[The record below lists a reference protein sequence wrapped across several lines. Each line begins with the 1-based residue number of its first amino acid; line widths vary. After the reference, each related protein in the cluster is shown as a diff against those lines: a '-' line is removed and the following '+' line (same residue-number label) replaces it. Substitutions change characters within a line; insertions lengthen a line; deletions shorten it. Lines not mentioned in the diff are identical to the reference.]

1 MTPKNVKT
9 AAVDKADYTIYLN
22 KANDFYE
29 MTQKA
34 SDSENWTGIGL
45 NAVHCAISSCDA
57 LLAFHL
63 GIRSTSDNHMDAVDL
78 LMRIPKVRLS
88 EEAVAFKRII
98 AKKNLIAYECR
109 EFRRSE
115 ALEILKM
122 TERFYRWVLSSLP
135 K

>member
-9 AAVDKADYTIYLN
+9 TAVNKADYIIYLN

-34 SDSENWTGIGL
+34 GDSENWTGIGL

-57 LLAFHL
+57 LLAFYL
-63 GIRSTSDNHMDAVDL
+63 GIRSISNDHMDVVDL
-78 LMRIPKVRLS
+78 LIRIPKVKAS
-88 EEAVAFKRII
+88 GEASTFKRIV

-109 EFRRSE
+109 DFRQPE

-122 TERFYRWVLSSLP
+122 TERFYRWTLSSLP